1 MDGFVELDL
10 LVRVTTAAVLVY
22 GKIAR
27 SAALS
32 HVALQARVVPC
43 LIPGIISSYRH
54 ISTAVLI
61 VLVEEVLYRVSEA
74 QAMVFISR
82 ERTLRDHTPNQQG
95 NRPYQVVSGSIN
107 S

>member
-1 MDGFVELDL
+1 MNRFVELDL

-95 NRPYQVVSGSIN
+95 NRPYQVVSGS